1 MASSSPGWDKNG
13 KVYTKQLQTV
23 RNPKIGRNLRTSLVV
38 DISTG
43 KQQIVETGTGTVIYE
58 RNLDDKK
65 WKTKDREL
73 GNIGLS
79 NKLGLQNTA
88 NTSSYNLI
96 QREGNDTEKSNANES
111 EAFKSQKNGGTD
123 NTSELQKAYNPLPLN
138 QNPFVGLAGK
148 RGGRIQYPLN
158 MTNEQDKV
166 RFTAVEILPVETGST
181 VGKVQYSQ
189 PKRGSI
195 YIAAQAP
202 IIDTNTVK
210 WGEDTL
216 NPIQNYA
223 LGKAREVIGEGDI
236 GGAASEAMKDT
247 AGMIEKYGSEIGD
260 YFAGQ
265 AVGNPNVLARTQRKI
280 LNPNL
285 ELLFQGPQLRAFQ
298 MSFKMSARSSQE
310 AENIKAII
318 RYFKQNMAV
327 RKDGGN
333 TFLKAPYVFT
343 IRYLHGDEEHPSI
356 GRISPKISGE
366 TKACAL
372 LSCST
377 DYTPLG
383 SYATYNDA
391 DATMV
396 AYTINLQFQEIEPLY
411 DTDYDSAQN
420 PWGDHDIGF

>member
-43 KQQIVETGTGTVIYE
+43 KQQIVETGTGTVNYE

-65 WKTKDREL
+65 WTTKDREL

-166 RFTAVEILPVETGST
+166 RFTAVEIL
-181 VGKVQYSQ
+181 
-189 PKRGSI
+189 
-195 YIAAQAP
+195 
-202 IIDTNTVK
+202 
-210 WGEDTL
+210 
-216 NPIQNYA
+216 
-223 LGKAREVIGEGDI
+223 
-236 GGAASEAMKDT
+236 
-247 AGMIEKYGSEIGD
+247 
-260 YFAGQ
+260 
-265 AVGNPNVLARTQRKI
+265 
-280 LNPNL
+280 
-285 ELLFQGPQLRAFQ
+285 
-298 MSFKMSARSSQE
+298 
-310 AENIKAII
+310 
-318 RYFKQNMAV
+318 
-327 RKDGGN
+327 
-333 TFLKAPYVFT
+333 
-343 IRYLHGDEEHPSI
+343 
-356 GRISPKISGE
+356 
-366 TKACAL
+366 
-372 LSCST
+372 
-377 DYTPLG
+377 
-383 SYATYNDA
+383 
-391 DATMV
+391 
-396 AYTINLQFQEIEPLY
+396 
-411 DTDYDSAQN
+411 
-420 PWGDHDIGF
+420 